1 MSCLDVK
8 SRSLPVM
15 EPGRLTGAGEKPGR
29 QPQSHGAAGGFLLKS
44 FMARKGQYVSPY
56 PPHGDRGPRRRWAD
70 RAGSGQRGREV
81 VSGAHTSL
89 LWRRPSAV
97 SRDRPVAVGPATA

>member
-1 MSCLDVK
+1 MAGGAGVSCPDVK
-8 SRSLPVM
+8 SWSLPVM

-70 RAGSGQRGREV
+70 RAGERSAREG
-81 VSGAHTSL
+81 SRERRAHLAALEKTE
-89 LWRRPSAV
+89 RCVP
-97 SRDRPVAVGPATA
+97 